1 LFQKYL
7 NIPALLVYNRHNL
20 KNQKFNVFERRR
32 IGRLRQMTYKPKYC
46 CQCGDRIE
54 RTKWTPVSSTRFCQV
69 CESDF
74 ALREWIPRVVFV
86 VVSIFGIVGL
96 FGYFQTT
103 EKPLKITA
111 TRSVEQNAEAK
122 RNFVNRSSNEKSTAD
137 AAAAVVPQN
146 AANTGA
152 AMPHQIAVS
161 AKPSAS
167 PKKRENQ
174 PNVDESTYFCGAETK
189 KGAPCSRRVKGGG
202 RCWQHAGQP
211 AILPA
216 EKLSVSR

>member
-1 LFQKYL
+1 
-7 NIPALLVYNRHNL
+7 
-20 KNQKFNVFERRR
+20 
-32 IGRLRQMTYKPKYC
+32 MTYKPKYC

-54 RTKWTPVSSTRFCQV
+54 RTKWTPVTSTRFCQV

-111 TRSVEQNAEAK
+111 ARSVEQNAEAK
-122 RNFVNRSSNEKSTAD
+122 RNFSNRSSNDQSIAN
-137 AAAAVVPQN
+137 AAIAAVPQN

-152 AMPHQIAVS
+152 AMPHRMAVS
-161 AKPSAS
+161 PEQTPPAKNRQNRSNP
-167 PKKRENQ
+167 E
-174 PNVDESTYFCGAETK
+174 ESTYFCGAETK

-211 AILPA
+211 AILPP
-216 EKLSVSR
+216 EKLIAGR